1 MKIREN
7 VYKGLRPMATADTEL
22 VSYDANEDG
31 SLTVRKY
38 NFPGCSD
45 FPRAVL
51 QSKPT
56 YSARVELRLFSL
68 WLMRWFNCFLN
79 CGKIHTTFTIL
90 TILKCTNQ

>member
-7 VYKGLRPMATADTEL
+7 VYKGLRPTATADTEL

-45 FPRAVL
+45 FPRAGA
-51 QSKPT
+51 SKQT
-56 YSARVELRLFSL
+56 NLLCSCGVETSV
-68 WLMRWFNCFLN
+68 
-79 CGKIHTTFTIL
+79 CGSCDGLIAF
-90 TILKCTNQ
+90 